1 MKINA
6 KPLLITLTL
15 GILTAIGSISIDIYL
30 PAFGIMANYFKVP
43 IVRVESTVTLFLFGM
58 SFGQLLIGP
67 LSDVWGRKTPLRIG
81 LTVYVLCSICCI
93 LTNSFSLFLALRF
106 IQGLAGSA
114 CQVICRA
121 LVSDIY
127 KDKNA
132 AHVFTILQIIM
143 GISPILSPIAGGML
157 AEESTWKY
165 LFLIMAVVSGLG
177 LVGCLTVLPAG
188 KAASDNKRLNVS
200 GILNSYSYC
209 LKHPAFINYA
219 LVRAISN
226 SAAFSFITA
235 SPFIFTQIYGLSK
248 KQFGFVFSA
257 LAIGII
263 STGILNTK
271 LLKHFEVQKIT
282 KLAITCQLVTGL
294 MLIITL
300 YFNGS
305 FPVLLGLIFIFL
317 SMLGLILPNTT
328 SLYIGSI
335 PSFSGSA
342 SALVGA
348 LSYLSAFL
356 ITSVLSL
363 LYNSTAYPMI
373 LMMCFCAVLAHL
385 CLKHKNRS
393 GSYNEI

>member
-30 PAFGIMANYFKVP
+30 PAFSVMAGYFKVP
-43 IVRVESTVTLFLFGM
+43 IVRIESTVTLFLFGM
-58 SFGQLLIGP
+58 SFGQLFIGP
-67 LSDVWGRKTPLRIG
+67 MSDVWGRKTPLRIG
-81 LTVYVLCSICCI
+81 LTAYVLCSICCVI
-93 LTNSFSLFLALRF
+93 TSSFPLFLALRF

-121 LVSDIY
+121 LVGDIY

-132 AHVFTILQIIM
+132 AHVFTVLQIIM
-143 GISPILSPIAGGML
+143 GVSPILSPIAGGIL
-157 AEESTWKY
+157 AEASTWKY
-165 LFLIMAVVSGLG
+165 LFLIMAVVSGIG
-177 LVGCLTVLPAG
+177 LLGCLTVLPAG
-188 KAASDNKRLNVS
+188 KPAADDKKLNFS
-200 GILNSYSYC
+200 LIFKNYIYC
-209 LKHPAFINYA
+209 IKHPSFINYA

-235 SPFIFTQIYGLSK
+235 SPFIFTEIYSLSK
-248 KQFGFVFSA
+248 KQFGFVFSG

-263 STGILNTK
+263 FSGILNTK

-282 KLAITCQLVTGL
+282 KFAIACQLITGL
-294 MLIITL
+294 IMLLVIYI
-300 YFNGS
+300 NGP
-305 FPVLLGLIFIFL
+305 FAILVVLIFIFL

-328 SLYIGSI
+328 SLYIGAI

-342 SALVGA
+342 SALIGA
-348 LSYLSAFL
+348 ISYLSAFL

-363 LYNSTAYPMI
+363 LYNSTAYPMV
-373 LMMCFCAVLAHL
+373 LMMCFCAVMAFL
-385 CLKHKNRS
+385 CLKHKNLAT
-393 GSYNEI
+393 